1 MVKSNLKFK
10 RQKLSS
16 RFRKWIFAIIVV
28 IFLNFCPPTM
38 AQFTTTYWRDTLCQN
53 NLRLNYTPN
62 PFSATVQTPP
72 VYDFIGKT
80 LVQVYSGIATTKND
94 TNLSFNSLI
103 NGFGNLS
110 LLTFSP
116 ISIKKSKSKKI
127 IYYSDFFTIAT
138 GTIPNQTGVVEE
150 VLGTAGLGL
159 NNSLYLNGDLNKL
172 HFIVKHKIGAS
183 YGKYPGLLK
192 IPSQRIVF
200 YQCIQFRI
208 KSVNGAL
215 VIDFPLKL
223 TPTNI
228 SPFISVGYYQKI

>member
-1 MVKSNLKFK
+1 MIKSILKCK
-10 RQKLSS
+10 KQSTTTSS
-16 RFRKWIFAIIVV
+16 FNFMLMILILAV
-28 IFLNFCPPTM
+28 LNFSKIAK
-38 AQFTTTYWRDTLCQN
+38 AQFTTAYWRDTLCQN

-62 PFSATVQTPP
+62 PFSASVQTPP
-72 VYDFIGKT
+72 VYDFIGNT
-80 LVQVYSGIATTKND
+80 LVQVYSGIATAKND
-94 TNLSFNSLI
+94 TNLSFASLI
-103 NGFGNLS
+103 NGFGNLA

-127 IYYSDFFTIAT
+127 IYYSDFFAMAT
-138 GTIPNQTGVVEE
+138 GTIPNQTGFVEK
-150 VLGTAGLGL
+150 VLGTAGIGL
-159 NNSLYLNGDLNKL
+159 NNSLNLNGDLNKL
-172 HFIVKHKIGAS
+172 HFILKHKIGAS

-192 IPSQRIVF
+192 LPSQRIVF

-208 KSVNGAL
+208 KSVSGAL

>member
-1 MVKSNLKFK
+1 MQGLHQISANPC
-10 RQKLSS
+10 KLQDTFIPQSPS
-16 RFRKWIFAIIVV
+16 QFYIIDV
-28 IFLNFCPPTM
+28 FEG
-38 AQFTTTYWRDTLCQN
+38 R
-53 NLRLNYTPN
+53 
-62 PFSATVQTPP
+62 
-72 VYDFIGKT
+72 
-80 LVQVYSGIATTKND
+80 
-94 TNLSFNSLI
+94 LI

-127 IYYSDFFTIAT
+127 VYYSDFFTIAT
-138 GTIPNQTGVVEE
+138 GTIPNQTGIVEE